1 MNAMRRE
8 RLQGPTVYRD
18 AATDAAIL
26 DDGARRIRLSFSS
39 ETPYLRSSWFDD
51 PWNEVLGHDEGEVDL
66 TRLNDGAPALFG
78 HNSYGRD
85 AHVGVVERAWV
96 ENGRG
101 YADVRLSARE
111 DVAGLWQD
119 IKDGIVRNVSV
130 GYQILERTLVR
141 ANTVGPS
148 DYRVTRWLPMEISFV
163 PIPADNTVGVGRA
176 ADPAQRFTI
185 QALNDEDT
193 NMTGETRTDTPAANP
208 PVNTDAAVRAAAEN
222 ATRAERER
230 AAAIRDAVR
239 AAGLDTAFAE
249 TLIDNGTAV
258 DAARAAVIAALAERQ
273 APPTNGTT
281 GAHVQGGR
289 DLSREASIAGITD
302 AFLLRMNAQHKPGE
316 QVNAFRHLSL
326 VEIARHSLATFA
338 GVRSAGMMSR
348 HEVAVQFLRF
358 HTSSDFPNLLGNV
371 AVKRLRNQYEENVP
385 TYARWA
391 RRAPNAPDF
400 KLVDVV
406 QLSNNPDLNL
416 LSEGEEYSYG
426 SVTDGRESYRV
437 VTFGRGLQLSRQA
450 IVNDDLRAFDRAITG
465 FASAARRR
473 ENALV
478 YGELTNGTTT
488 NLSDGVALFATSAAR
503 GAGGGNL
510 VTGPGGVIDIAS
522 LTVGRSRMRAQVG
535 RLGEPLNIAPR
546 FLICGVAYEQAAYQ
560 FTSNQYV
567 PATAATVNEFRAGG
581 RTALEPIVDAV
592 IPGNTW
598 YLAAD
603 SADVDTVEY
612 MYLDGAEGVYVESM
626 ADFETDSLKIKG
638 RLDFAA
644 KAIDFRGLF
653 RNAGA

>member
-8 RLQGPTVYRD
+8 RLQGPTVYRA

-26 DDGARRIRLSFSS
+26 DDGARRVRLSFSS
-39 ETPYLRSSWFDD
+39 ETPYLRSGWFDD
-51 PWNEVLGHDEGEVDL
+51 PWNEVLGHNDDEVDL
-66 TRLNDGAPALFG
+66 SRLNDGAPALFG

-85 AHVGVVERAWV
+85 AHVGVVERAWI

-141 ANTVGPS
+141 ANTTGPS

-176 ADPAQRFTI
+176 DDPAQRFTI
-185 QALNDEDT
+185 TALNHEDT
-193 NMTGETRTDTPAANP
+193 NMTGETRTDSPAATP
-208 PVNTDAAVRAAAEN
+208 PVANDAAARAAAEA

-230 AAAIRDAVR
+230 GATIRDAVR
-239 AAGLDTAFAE
+239 AAGLDAEFADE
-249 TLIDNGTAV
+249 LVNAGTPV
-258 DAARAAVIAALAERQ
+258 DAARAAIIDKLAHRSAG
-273 APPTNGTT
+273 APISNANARVSGGT
-281 GAHVQGGR
+281 
-289 DLSREASIAGITD
+289 DLSREAAIAGITD

-326 VEIARHSLATFA
+326 VEIARQSLTTFA
-338 GVRSAGMMSR
+338 GVRSAHLMSR

-358 HTSSDFPNLLGNV
+358 HTASDFPNLLGNV
-371 AVKRLRNQYEENVP
+371 ATKRLRAQYEENVP
-385 TYARWA
+385 TYSRWA

-400 KLVDVV
+400 KTVDVV
-406 QLSNNPDLNL
+406 QVSNNPDLNL
-416 LSEGEEYSYG
+416 LSEAEEYSYG
-426 SVTDGRESYRV
+426 SISDGKESYRV
-437 VTFGRGLQLSRQA
+437 LTYGRGIQVSRQA
-450 IVNDDLRAFDRAITG
+450 IVNDDLRGFDRALTG
-465 FASAARRR
+465 FAGAARRR

-488 NLSDGVALFATSAAR
+488 NLSDGLPLFQASAAR
-503 GAGGGNL
+503 GQNL
-510 VTGPGGVIDIAS
+510 VSPGGVIDLAS
-522 LTVGRSRMRAQVG
+522 LTVGRQRMRQQVG
-535 RLGEPLNIAPR
+535 RQGEPLNIAPR
-546 FLICGVAYEQAAYQ
+546 FLICGPAYEQAAYQ
-560 FTSNQYV
+560 FTSANYV
-567 PATAATVNEFRAGG
+567 PATPGTINEFRGGG

-592 IPGNTW
+592 ITGNTW

-626 ADFETDSLKIKG
+626 PDFDTDSLKIKG